1 MTDREKPRLH
11 LSGRWPALGAV
22 FVLLFVAVGAR
33 RLLVLP
39 AAVAQPIAFNHR
51 LHTEKLKLEC
61 RTCHQY
67 VATGAHAGLPDAKT
81 CALCHSVRQG
91 TTAESARLT
100 ELLAHGDT
108 IVFKKLFHLAPYVF
122 FTHTRHVGMA
132 QLDCKTCHGGIAL
145 TERPPTRPL
154 VTIRMAV
161 CLSCHAQQKQ
171 STDCVACHR

>member
-1 MTDREKPRLH
+1 MTEREKPRLH
-11 LSGRWPALGAV
+11 LAGRWPALGGV
-22 FVLLFVAVGAR
+22 LVLLFVVIGAR
-33 RLLVLP
+33 QLLVLP
-39 AAVAQPIAFNHR
+39 PAVAQPVAFNHR
-51 LHTEKLKLEC
+51 AHTEGLHLEC
-61 RTCHQY
+61 RVCHQY
-67 VATGAHAGLPDAKT
+67 VTTGAHAGLPDAKT

-100 ELLAHGDT
+100 ELLALGDT

-122 FTHTRHVGMA
+122 FTHTRHVGIA

-161 CLSCHAQQKQ
+161 CLSCHAQQQQ